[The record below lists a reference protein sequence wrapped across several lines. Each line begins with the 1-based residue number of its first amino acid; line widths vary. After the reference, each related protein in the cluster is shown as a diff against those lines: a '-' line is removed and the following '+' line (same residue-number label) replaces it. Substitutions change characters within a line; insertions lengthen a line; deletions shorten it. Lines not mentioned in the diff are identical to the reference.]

1 MEYDYDKARV
11 SRLREEALECGHD
24 YSEFSYFFY
33 KSLKEQDRDRPYA
46 LRVGDAVYDMY
57 DRATPLITDGELIAG
72 RIANRPFTAEEEA
85 EWRLLREYALQT
97 APALLGQASHMTI
110 DYDLL
115 LDRGIRGISAGIE
128 ERRAGLDLARR
139 EDMEKDNFYASCL
152 RSLAGVLRFAERYA
166 AEAERQAL
174 CRGDPRRRGELLRIA
189 ENLRRIPARPASCFY
204 EALQSVHF
212 VTFCLGGKPFM
223 AGCHQYQL
231 GRPDRYLWKFY
242 QADLKAGIISPGE
255 AQTLIDCLAI
265 TINNRV
271 PNGLSSGYM
280 VGGRDRSGSVVSN
293 DLTRMLMKAVDQV
306 NLVYPSAGLCWCK
319 DTPEED
325 FRLACEILGKGRSHP
340 AFFNDEVIGRGLRY
354 HGMPAEEACDYIH
367 STCVEI
373 TPIAASNVWVA
384 SPYMNLMQKLL
395 DILDRDYDSL
405 EDLLAAY
412 FDHVAEEIRRNL
424 LNESRWRI
432 ERARYALDPLLSCFV
447 NDCLERGRD
456 IEAGGARYNW
466 IMPSFVG
473 LSNVADALAVMEK
486 LVFSGQLGFAELREA
501 LARNFE
507 GYEGLRNRIQN
518 TVPKYGNDE
527 DLADKYVIRL
537 TGWLSKT
544 MEQYQPLHENYLIPS
559 LFCWIMHDQFGR
571 ETGASPD
578 GRKAGFPLGDGSGPA
593 QGRELAGPTAAVL
606 SGTKWDHHKFI
617 GGIAVNMKFSRKL
630 FNRESI
636 EKLMALVR
644 TYLERGGFEIQINV
658 VDRETL
664 LRARAEPEAYRDLVV
679 RIGGYSDYFVKLS
692 PGMQEELIL
701 RTEFQI

>member
-1 MEYDYDKARV
+1 MDYDKARIDW
-11 SRLREEALECGHD
+11 LRGEVFEYGHD
-24 YSEFSYFFY
+24 YDEFAYFFY
-33 KSLKEQDRDRPYA
+33 KSLKERDRDRAYA

-57 DRATPLITDGELIAG
+57 DHAAPLITGGELIVG
-72 RIANRPFTAEEEA
+72 RIANRSFSPEEEA
-85 EWRLLREYALQT
+85 EWRRLREYALQT
-97 APALLGQASHMTI
+97 APALNGQASHMTI

-115 LDRGIRGISAGIE
+115 LDRGIEGISAGIE
-128 ERRAGLDLARR
+128 ERRAGLDLSRQ
-139 EDMEKDNFYASCL
+139 EDLEKDNFYASCL
-152 RSLAGVLRFAERYA
+152 RSLAGVVCFAGRYA
-166 AEAERQAL
+166 DEAERQAGE
-174 CRGDPRRRGELLRIA
+174 CGDSRRRGELLWIA
-189 ENLRRIPARPASCFY
+189 ENLRRVPAKPASGFY

-212 VTFCLGGKPFM
+212 VTFCLCGKPFIT
-223 AGCHQYQL
+223 GCHYQYQL
-231 GRPDRYLWKFY
+231 GRPDRYLWRFY
-242 QADLKAGIISPGE
+242 RADLEAGRISPEE

-280 VGGRDRSGSVVSN
+280 VGGRDRSGAVVSN
-293 DLTRMLMKAVDQV
+293 DLTRMLMKAVEQV
-306 NLVYPSAGLCWCK
+306 NLVYPSVGFCWCK

-325 FRLACEILGKGRSHP
+325 FRLACEILGKGHSHP
-340 AFFNDEVIGRGLRY
+340 AFFNDEVIARGLRY

-373 TPIAASNVWVA
+373 TPIASSNVWVA

-395 DILDRDYDSL
+395 DVLDRDYDSL

-412 FDHVAEEIRRNL
+412 FDHVAEGIRSNL
-424 LNESRWRI
+424 IHESRWRL

-473 LSNVADALAVMEK
+473 LSNVADALVVMEK
-486 LVFSGQLGFAELREA
+486 LVFGGQTSFAELRDA
-501 LARNFE
+501 LASNFE
-507 GYEGLRNRIQN
+507 GYAMLKNRIQN
-518 TVPKYGNDE
+518 TVPKYGND
-527 DLADKYVIRL
+527 DDQADKYVIRL
-537 TGWLSKT
+537 TEWLSKT
-544 MEQYQPLHENYLIPS
+544 MEQYQPLHENYLVPS

-593 QGRELAGPTAAVL
+593 QGRELAGPTAAIL
-606 SGTKWDHHKFI
+606 SGTKWDHHRFI
-617 GGIAVNMKFSRKL
+617 GGIAVNMKFSKKL
-630 FNRESI
+630 FNQGSI
-636 EKLMALVR
+636 GKLMALVR
-644 TYLERGGFEIQINV
+644 TYLERGGFETQINV
-658 VDRETL
+658 VDKETL
-664 LRARAEPEAYRDLVV
+664 VRARAEPEAYRDLVV

-692 PGMQEELIL
+692 PTMQEEVIL